1 MRNVHISAVF
11 LTQKRKIYSIS
22 LGAVNWMAPRYIIL
36 SPPPPL
42 SLSHTHTLSFSLSH
56 LLLLWWWTVPCLPV
70 ILFSL
75 TDRSFM
81 SIRFHFLPQDSSRN
95 GHTSTVQFP
104 CYQWW
109 NPTINISKT
118 WFSGYSGVEKCKIQI
133 SMCDEFTDADIF
145 LLNQVHL
152 GYNFKIYFTLSLSL
166 THTHTRTLL
175 LIESFVWCSV

>member
-1 MRNVHISAVF
+1 MLLIE
-11 LTQKRKIYSIS
+11 
-22 LGAVNWMAPRYIIL
+22 WPRDTFK
-36 SPPPPL
+36 PPPPSL

-56 LLLLWWWTVPCLPV
+56 LLLLWWWTVPFYLLYSSPW
-70 ILFSL
+70 L
-75 TDRSFM
+75 TGHSCPSGF
-81 SIRFHFLPQDSSRN
+81 ISSRRTQA
-95 GHTSTVQFP
+95 GTVTTSTVQFP

-152 GYNFKIYFTLSLSL
+152 GYNFKIYLLSLSL
-166 THTHTRTLL
+166 THTHTHAH
-175 LIESFVWCSV
+175 FY